1 MFDRLRLNRHVSDA
15 DLTSVWADARLGAPV
30 QGPAAV
36 HVRDCSACRARLTAL
51 SAWLEGLRADARQ
64 EAEEAFPRER
74 LAAQQAQIM
83 RRLEALERPAKVLA
97 FPRFTRAISVPH
109 AGGQRWIAAAAVAG
123 VVVGIALGQV
133 FDIRRITLDRAAARP
148 TEIARTAAP
157 SERLG
162 IQRISAVSDEDF
174 LYSAEPAAGLVPESL
189 RSLHEITPSAREY
202 DPLTGPSKIP

>member
-15 DLTSVWADARLGAPV
+15 DLTSVWADARLGAAAH
-30 QGPAAV
+30 GPAAL
-36 HVRDCSACRARLTAL
+36 HVRDCSACRARLSAL
-51 SAWLEGLRADARQ
+51 STWLEGLRADARQ
-64 EAEEAFPRER
+64 EADDAFPRER
-74 LAAQQAQIM
+74 LVAQQAQIM

-148 TEIARTAAP
+148 TEIARTTTGLD
-157 SERLG
+157 RIG
-162 IQRISAVSDEDF
+162 IQRISADSDEDF
-174 LYSAEPAAGLVPESL
+174 LYSAEPATGLIPESL
-189 RSLHEITPSAREY
+189 RSLHEITPSAREF
-202 DPLTGPSKIP
+202 DVTAREDNRK

>member
-15 DLTSVWADARLGAPV
+15 DLTSVWADARLGAPA

-36 HVRDCSACRARLTAL
+36 HVRDCSTCRARLTAL
-51 SAWLEGLRADARQ
+51 STWLEALRADARQ

-157 SERLG
+157 ADRLG
-162 IQRISAVSDEDF
+162 IQRISAASDEDF
-174 LYSAEPAAGLVPESL
+174 LYSAEPAGPIPESL

-202 DPLTGPSKIP
+202 DALTGASKIP